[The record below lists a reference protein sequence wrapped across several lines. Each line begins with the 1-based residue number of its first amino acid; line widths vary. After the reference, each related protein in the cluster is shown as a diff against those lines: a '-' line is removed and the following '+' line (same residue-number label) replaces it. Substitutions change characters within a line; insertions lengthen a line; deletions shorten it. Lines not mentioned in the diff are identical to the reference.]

1 MENILIVDDEEMLV
15 KGLKLSLIQEGYSV
29 DFAYDGEEGLKKI
42 RSGNFD
48 LVILDLMLPKMD
60 GLTVC
65 REVRTFSNIPIIM
78 LTAKGEDVDKI
89 VGIEMGADDYLAKPF
104 NTRELIA
111 RIRALFRRTSSPF
124 IKKQDEIRLG
134 DLTINIPDRLVYKN
148 GKEVE
153 LTNKEFDLLALLASN
168 PGKLYSK
175 DKLMDLIWG
184 FDFYGDTNT
193 VNVHIRKLRE
203 KIEDDP
209 ANPKHIFTKWGSGY
223 YMK

>member
-1 MENILIVDDEEMLV
+1 MENILIIDDEEMLV
-15 KGLKLSLIQEGYSV
+15 KGLKLSLIQEGYYV
-29 DFAYDGEEGLKKI
+29 DCAYDGEEGLEKI
-42 RSGNFD
+42 KNGNYD
-48 LVILDLMLPKMD
+48 LVILDLMLPKID
-60 GLTVC
+60 GLTLC
-65 REVRTFSNIPIIM
+65 KEVRSFSNIPIIM

-111 RIRALFRRTSSPF
+111 RIRALFRRTTTPYVKKHDV
-124 IKKQDEIRLG
+124 IKLG
-134 DLTINIPDRLVYKN
+134 DITINVPDKIVQKN
-148 GKEVE
+148 GKDID
-153 LTNKEFDLLALLASN
+153 LTNKEFDLLVLLASN

>member
-1 MENILIVDDEEMLV
+1 MERLLIIDDEEMLV
-15 KGLKLSLIQEGYSV
+15 KGLQLSLEQEGYTV
-29 DFAYDGEEGLKKI
+29 DAAYDGEEGLNKI
-42 RSGNFD
+42 RTGSYD
-48 LVILDLMLPKMD
+48 LVILDLMLPKID

-89 VGIEMGADDYLAKPF
+89 IGIEMGADDYMAKPF
-104 NTRELIA
+104 NTRELVA
-111 RIRALFRRTSSPF
+111 RIRALFRRASNPYTKRNKE
-124 IKKQDEIRLG
+124 IKLG
-134 DLTINIPDRLVYKN
+134 DLYINIPDRAVYKN
-148 GKEVE
+148 GKEIE
-153 LTNKEFDLLALLASN
+153 LTNKEFDILVLLASN
-168 PGKLYSK
+168 PGKLFTK

-193 VNVHIRKLRE
+193 VTVHVRKLRE

-223 YMK
+223 YMR

>member
-15 KGLKLSLIQEGYSV
+15 KGLRLSLIQEGYSV
-29 DFAYDGEEGLKKI
+29 DCAYDGEEALEKI
-42 RSGNFD
+42 RNGNLD
-48 LVILDLMLPKMD
+48 LVILDLMLPKID

-65 REVRTFSNIPIIM
+65 KEVRTFSNIPIIM

-124 IKKQDEIRLG
+124 VKKQDEIRLS
-134 DLTINIPDRLVYKN
+134 DLTINIPDRQLFKN
-148 GKEVE
+148 GKEIA
-153 LTNKEFDLLALLASN
+153 LTNKEFDLLSLMASN

-223 YMK
+223 FMK

>member
-1 MENILIVDDEEMLV
+1 MEKLLIIDDEEMLV
-15 KGLKLSLIQEGYSV
+15 KGLKLSLEQEGYTV
-29 DFAYDGEEGLKKI
+29 DAAYDGEEGLNKI
-42 RSGNFD
+42 RTGNYD
-48 LVILDLMLPKMD
+48 LVILDLMLPKID

-89 VGIEMGADDYLAKPF
+89 IGIEMGADDYMAKPF
-104 NTRELIA
+104 NTRELVA
-111 RIRALFRRTSSPF
+111 RIRALFRRASNPYTKRNKE
-124 IKKQDEIRLG
+124 IKLG
-134 DLTINIPDRLVYKN
+134 DLYINIPDRAVYKN
-148 GKEVE
+148 GKEIE
-153 LTNKEFDLLALLASN
+153 LTNKEFDILVLLASN
-168 PGKLYSK
+168 PGKLFTK

-193 VNVHIRKLRE
+193 VTVHVRKLRE